1 MNGGLK
7 LKKLLVLILTLIIAV
22 SLVACGGVDKTA
34 VTEAFNN
41 TNTEVKAVAALV
53 NDNLDKMNQSTAD
66 ELNVILNA
74 MAAFKSEIESED
86 MTQERADKIIAEL
99 KNYPAKIAEVK
110 SKIEALIESGG
121 GVTEEQAATLT
132 QLAQSLTDV
141 QAKYAEYYDILN
153 DETKDLVDEIAIT
166 VNDINSILDG
176 STEISIG
183 QADQVIEGVQDFL
196 GAVETGWAEI
206 EAQLPK

>member
-1 MNGGLK
+1 M
-7 LKKLLVLILTLIIAV
+7 KKLLVLILTLIIAV